1 MAASDSTERRI
12 SIFSRRPPN
21 PNWPDARLVGGCL
34 RGDDRAW
41 NALVDKY
48 KNLVYSIVLKYRAN
62 QDEAADLFQGVWLDA
77 FNDLPKL
84 RKKSAFKPWLISLTT
99 HKCFHWKK
107 QSQRRL
113 QHETELSDPDLLEEQ
128 FSADPQFVEELA
140 RNQLVRDAISK
151 LSPRCKEMIRLLFFS
166 FPPMPYQELA
176 EHLGLATGSIGFIRG
191 KCLERL
197 KKQLE
202 KQGL

>member
-1 MAASDSTERRI
+1 MTADTTGRAF
-12 SIFSRRPPN
+12 SIFSRRPPS
-21 PNWPDARLVGGCL
+21 PSWPDARLVGGCL

-62 QDEAADLFQGVWLDA
+62 QEEAADLFQGVWLDA

-107 QSQRRL
+107 QSQRRQ
-113 QHETELSDPDLLEEQ
+113 QHEQEVTDLEALSES
-128 FSADPQFVEELA
+128 FSAEPEFVEELA
-140 RNQLVRDAISK
+140 RNQLVRDAITS
-151 LSPRCKEMIRLLFFS
+151 LSPRCQEMIQLLFFT

>member
-1 MAASDSTERRI
+1 MTMETENPKRF
-12 SIFSRRPPN
+12 SLFSRRPPR
-21 PNWPDARLVGGCL
+21 PDWPDARLVGACL

-41 NALVDKY
+41 SALVDKY
-48 KNLVYSIVLKYRAN
+48 KNLVYSIVLKYRAT

-77 FNDLPKL
+77 FNDLPQL

-113 QHETELSDPDLLEEQ
+113 HYEAELSDPDSLDEQ
-128 FSADPQFVEELA
+128 YSAEPDFVEELA
-140 RNQLVRDAISK
+140 RNQLVRDAILK
-151 LSPRCKEMIRLLFFS
+151 LSPRCREIIQLLFFT

-197 KKQLE
+197 QKQLE